1 MTIGPL
7 GPADHLQ
14 DLKNGPVEGPRE
26 RLKAATTLFEST
38 FYQELFKVMRE
49 TVPDGSTSGA
59 GEEVFTSM
67 LDEHVAGEAAAQ
79 QEDGLGA
86 ALYRRFVEFIR

>member
-1 MTIGPL
+1 MTITPL
-7 GPADHLQ
+7 GPADPLR
-14 DLKNGPVEGPRE
+14 DLESETVERSRE

-49 TVPDGSTSGA
+49 TVPDGSMSSA

-86 ALYRRFVEFIR
+86 ALYRRFVEFVR